1 MFKYIA
7 LLPLFAAQN
16 VFASGTQSA
25 ISLVKQY
32 STTVACSVN
41 PASFKA
47 VQTIGESGREDVGDE
62 YVVYWEGDLGCFG
75 GNVSISGFLSSISG
89 FLSVVRKNGFG
100 QPLVEPYIKS
110 PDIQM
115 VCADKIAVK
124 NGLITL
130 SGITY
135 DDDDS
140 QHSPS
145 KPIEVTFK
153 TDDDKI
159 KVVKKNL
166 RPKAKISAECVQNVR

>member
-1 MFKYIA
+1 MFKYFA
-7 LLPLFAAQN
+7 LLPLFAVQN

-32 STTVACSVN
+32 STSVACSVN

-47 VQTIGESGREDVGDE
+47 VQTIGESGRENVGDE
-62 YVVYWEGDLGCFG
+62 YVVYWEGDIGCFG
-75 GNVSISGFLSSISG
+75 GNGSISG

-115 VCADKIAVK
+115 VCADTIAVE

-159 KVVKKNL
+159 KIVKKNL
-166 RPKAKISAECVQNVR
+166 HPKANISAECVQNVR

>member
-32 STTVACSVN
+32 STTVACSIN

-47 VQTIGESGREDVGDE
+47 VQTVGESGREDVGDE
-62 YVVYWEGDLGCFG
+62 YVVYWEGDIGCFG
-75 GNVSISGFLSSISG
+75 GNGSISG

-124 NGLITL
+124 NGHITL

-140 QHSPS
+140 QNSPS
-145 KPIEVTFK
+145 KPIEVVFK

-166 RPKAKISAECVQNVR
+166 RPKSKISAECVQNVR

>member
-32 STTVACSVN
+32 STTVACSIN

-47 VQTIGESGREDVGDE
+47 VQTVGESGREDVGDE

-75 GNVSISGFLSSISG
+75 GNVSISG

-140 QHSPS
+140 QRSPS
-145 KPIEVTFK
+145 KPIEVIFK
-153 TDDDKI
+153 TDYDKI